1 MIIRLISFTDRGA
14 RLANRLAEGLSGTTM
29 RCGQPLSLDDWTK
42 EGFSAADALIF
53 VGAAGI
59 AVRAIAPYVRSKLHD
74 PAVVVVDETGAFAVS
89 LLSGHLGG
97 ANDVT
102 RRVARLCGAVP
113 VITTATD
120 CSGVFSV
127 DSWARMQGCTVENP
141 WRIKEISARLLS
153 GGTVQIAS
161 DWPIAGAVP
170 DGVELTDMQDYDVHL
185 TLTKAAESALRIIPK
200 IAVLGVGC
208 KLGTPQSAIEQA
220 FSELCE
226 QENLCPEAFGLVCS
240 IDRKAEE
247 PGLLAFCKAHGLPF
261 VTFSAE
267 QLMQAEGAFSA
278 SPFVR
283 EITGVDNVCERSAV
297 LGSGGTLFVKKRAG
311 NGVTMAAA
319 SRPFHPD
326 WRWRDE

>member
-1 MIIRLISFTDRGA
+1 MNIRLISFTDRGQ
-14 RLANRLAEGLSGTTM
+14 RLANQLAEGLNGTAM

-42 EGFSAADALIF
+42 DGFSVADALIF

-74 PAVVVVDETGAFAVS
+74 PAVVVVDENGGFAVS

-102 RRVARLCGAVP
+102 RQAAKLCGAVP

-120 CSGVFSV
+120 RNGVFAV
-127 DSWARMQGCTVENP
+127 DSWARLQGCTVENP
-141 WRIKEISARLLS
+141 RCIKEISARLLS
-153 GGTVQIAS
+153 GETVRIAS
-161 DWPIAGAVP
+161 DWPISGAIP
-170 DGVELTDMQDYDVHL
+170 NGVELTEMQNYDVHL
-185 TLTKAAESALRIIPK
+185 TITKTEESALRIIPQ

-208 KLGTPQSAIEQA
+208 KLGTPQAAIEQA

-247 PGLLAFCKAHGLPF
+247 PGLLAFCRAHSLPF
-261 VTFSAE
+261 VTYSAE
-267 QLMQAEGAFSA
+267 QLMQAKGAFSA

-283 EITGVDNVCERSAV
+283 KITGVDNVCERSAV

-319 SRPFHPD
+319 LKSFHPD
-326 WRWRDE
+326 WRWQNA

>member
-1 MIIRLISFTDRGA
+1 
-14 RLANRLAEGLSGTTM
+14 
-29 RCGQPLSLDDWTK
+29 
-42 EGFSAADALIF
+42 
-53 VGAAGI
+53 
-59 AVRAIAPYVRSKLHD
+59 
-74 PAVVVVDETGAFAVS
+74 
-89 LLSGHLGG
+89 
-97 ANDVT
+97 
-102 RRVARLCGAVP
+102 
-113 VITTATD
+113 
-120 CSGVFSV
+120 
-127 DSWARMQGCTVENP
+127 
-141 WRIKEISARLLS
+141 
-153 GGTVQIAS
+153 
-161 DWPIAGAVP
+161 
-170 DGVELTDMQDYDVHL
+170 MQDYDVHV
-185 TLTKAAESALRIIPK
+185 TLTKTEESALRIIPK

-261 VTFSAE
+261 VTYSSE

-278 SPFVR
+278 SSFVR

-326 WRWRDE
+326 WRWQNA

>member
-1 MIIRLISFTDRGA
+1 M
-14 RLANRLAEGLSGTTM
+14 
-29 RCGQPLSLDDWTK
+29 
-42 EGFSAADALIF
+42 
-53 VGAAGI
+53 
-59 AVRAIAPYVRSKLHD
+59 
-74 PAVVVVDETGAFAVS
+74 
-89 LLSGHLGG
+89 
-97 ANDVT
+97 
-102 RRVARLCGAVP
+102 
-113 VITTATD
+113 
-120 CSGVFSV
+120 FSV

-141 WRIKEISARLLS
+141 RRIKEISARLLS

-185 TLTKAAESALRIIPK
+185 TLTKTAESALRIIPK

-208 KLGTPQSAIEQA
+208 KLSTPQSAIKQA

-247 PGLLAFCKAHGLPF
+247 PGLLAFCKAHDLPF

>member
-1 MIIRLISFTDRGA
+1 MNIRLISFTDQGQ
-14 RLANRLAEGLSGTTM
+14 RLANRLAEGLNGTAM
-29 RCGQPLSLDDWTK
+29 RCGQPRSLDDWTK

-59 AVRAIAPYVRSKLHD
+59 AVRAIAPYVTSKLHD

-97 ANDVT
+97 ANDLT
-102 RRVARLCGAVP
+102 RQVAKLCGAIP

-120 CSGVFSV
+120 RNGVFSV
-127 DSWARMQGCTVENP
+127 DSWARIQGCTVENP
-141 WRIKEISARLLS
+141 RRIKEISSRLLS
-153 GGTVQIAS
+153 GETIKIAS

-170 DGVELTDMQDYDVHL
+170 DGVELTEMRNYDVHM
-185 TLTKAAESALRIIPK
+185 TLTKTEESALRIIPQ

-208 KLGTPQSAIEQA
+208 KLGTPQAAIEQA
-220 FSELCE
+220 FSELCD
-226 QENLCPEAFGLVCS
+226 QENLCPEAFSLVCS

-247 PGLLAFCKAHGLPF
+247 PGLLAFCKAHHLPF
-261 VTFSAE
+261 ATYSAE
-267 QLMQAEGAFSA
+267 QLMQAEGEFSA

-283 EITGVDNVCERSAV
+283 QITGVDNVCERSAV

-319 SRPFHPD
+319 LNPFHPD
-326 WRWRDE
+326 WRWQNA

>member
-1 MIIRLISFTDRGA
+1 MNIRLISFTDQGQ
-14 RLANRLAEGLSGTTM
+14 RLANHLAEGLSGTAM

-53 VGAAGI
+53 VGAVGI
-59 AVRAIAPYVRSKLHD
+59 AVRAIAPYVTSKLHD
-74 PAVVVVDETGAFAVS
+74 PAVVVVDETGTFAVS

-97 ANDVT
+97 ANDLT
-102 RRVARLCGAVP
+102 RQAAKLCGAVP

-120 CSGVFSV
+120 RNGVFAV

-141 WRIKEISARLLS
+141 RRIKEISSRLLS
-153 GGTVQIAS
+153 GETIKITS
-161 DWPIAGAVP
+161 EWPIAGAIP
-170 DGVELTDMQDYDVHL
+170 DGVELTEAQNYDVHV
-185 TLTKAAESALRIIPK
+185 TLTKTEESALRIIPK

-220 FSELCE
+220 FSELCD

-247 PGLLAFCKAHGLPF
+247 PGLLAFCKAHSLSF
-261 VTFSAE
+261 VTYSAE
-267 QLMQAEGAFSA
+267 QLMQAEGEFSA

-283 EITGVDNVCERSAV
+283 QITGVDNVCERSAV
-297 LGSGGTLFVKKRAG
+297 LGSGGRLFVKKRAG

-319 SRPFHPD
+319 LKPFHPD